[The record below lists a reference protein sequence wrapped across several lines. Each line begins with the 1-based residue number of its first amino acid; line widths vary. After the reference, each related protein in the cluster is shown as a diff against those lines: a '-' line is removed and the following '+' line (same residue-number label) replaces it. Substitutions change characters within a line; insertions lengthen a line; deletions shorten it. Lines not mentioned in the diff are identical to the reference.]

1 MTNIVEESRW
11 AWLHQISQWG
21 GAMLRIRINRL
32 EESRLEASG
41 VLEEE
46 DEDEEDR
53 TEGLQILQ
61 EEPDNLTPTLNRSI
75 QLQQQPTVRIPNHHL
90 LTNGFNFRPNL
101 GSIISV
107 PPLPSRTG
115 DALPVPTLCGQRRH
129 PTCTLPAQL

>member
-1 MTNIVEESRW
+1 MSRIW
-11 AWLHQISQWG
+11 
-21 GAMLRIRINRL
+21 INRL

-53 TEGLQILQ
+53 AEGLQILQ
-61 EEPDNLTPTLNRSI
+61 EEPDNHTPTLNRSI
-75 QLQQQPTVRIPNHHL
+75 QLQQQPTVRISNHSL
-90 LTNGFNFRPNL
+90 PTNRFKFRLNL

-107 PPLPSRTG
+107 PPLPTRTG

-129 PTCTLPAQL
+129 PTCTHPVPL

>member
-1 MTNIVEESRW
+1 MSKIC
-11 AWLHQISQWG
+11 
-21 GAMLRIRINRL
+21 INRL

-46 DEDEEDR
+46 DEDEEER

-90 LTNGFNFRPNL
+90 LTNGFKLRLNL
-101 GSIISV
+101 GSIISL
-107 PPLPSRTG
+107 PSLPSRTG
-115 DALPVPTLCGQRRH
+115 DALPVPTLSGQRRH
-129 PTCTLPAQL
+129 PTCTRPAQL

>member
-1 MTNIVEESRW
+1 
-11 AWLHQISQWG
+11 
-21 GAMLRIRINRL
+21 MLRIRINRL

-75 QLQQQPTVRIPNHHL
+75 QLQQQPTVRVSNHSL
-90 LTNGFNFRPNL
+90 PTNRFKVRLNL

-129 PTCTLPAQL
+129 PTCTCPAQL

>member
-1 MTNIVEESRW
+1 MSRIW
-11 AWLHQISQWG
+11 
-21 GAMLRIRINRL
+21 INRL

-53 TEGLQILQ
+53 AEGLQILQ

-75 QLQQQPTVRIPNHHL
+75 QLQQQPTVRISNHSL
-90 LTNGFNFRPNL
+90 PTNRFKLRLNL

-107 PPLPSRTG
+107 PSLPTRTG

-129 PTCTLPAQL
+129 PTCTHPVPL